1 MGRNRLKRLKFH
13 SQLCVATLAIVLF
26 AGYVRISGSILNAL
40 IAAAIA
46 LACCIVLKGTDVG
59 IRSVKDLIRRNLPTV
74 LVPALTVFRT
84 QWGLKTVFMALL
96 LGVVLLFVWSFLAKR
111 WICHEVTPGWTL
123 LIYDSEENL
132 RRVDTIAKSRPDLIE
147 NAGTYRYR
155 GKQDTPSEPGASSHI
170 DLAEIDHLVR
180 VFRIPQMV
188 ICMEHGEEVQEYCR
202 ENGILAFLPEDV
214 ETNGTLLYPDKIRC
228 VRPKLQK

>member
-59 IRSVKDLIRRNLPTV
+59 IRSVKDLIRRNLPAV

-132 RRVDTIAKSRPDLIE
+132 RRAVGETETAESSGGCNCQKQTGSDRKRRNLSLSRQTGYAFG
-147 NAGTYRYR
+147 AGSEQLHRFSRNRSSGAGISNPADGNLHGTWRR
-155 GKQDTPSEPGASSHI
+155 GA
-170 DLAEIDHLVR
+170 
-180 VFRIPQMV
+180 
-188 ICMEHGEEVQEYCR
+188 
-202 ENGILAFLPEDV
+202 GILPGKRNSCIPA
-214 ETNGTLLYPDKIRC
+214 GRC
-228 VRPKLQK
+228 RNKWNPPLSG

>member
-59 IRSVKDLIRRNLPTV
+59 IRSVKDLIRRNLPAV

-84 QWGLKTVFMALL
+84 QWGLKTSFYGIAFGSCTAFCLEFFGKALDM
-96 LGVVLLFVWSFLAKR
+96 
-111 WICHEVTPGWTL
+111 P
-123 LIYDSEENL
+123 
-132 RRVDTIAKSRPDLIE
+132 
-147 NAGTYRYR
+147 
-155 GKQDTPSEPGASSHI
+155 
-170 DLAEIDHLVR
+170 
-180 VFRIPQMV
+180 
-188 ICMEHGEEVQEYCR
+188 
-202 ENGILAFLPEDV
+202 
-214 ETNGTLLYPDKIRC
+214 
-228 VRPKLQK
+228 

>member
-59 IRSVKDLIRRNLPTV
+59 IRSVKDLIRRNLPAV

-111 WICHEVTPGWTL
+111 WICHEVAPGWTL

-132 RRVDTIAKSRPDLIE
+132 RRADAIAKKQTGSHRKRRNLSLSRQTGYAFG
-147 NAGTYRYR
+147 AGSEQPHRFSRNRSSGAGVSNPADGNLHGTWRR
-155 GKQDTPSEPGASSHI
+155 GA
-170 DLAEIDHLVR
+170 
-180 VFRIPQMV
+180 
-188 ICMEHGEEVQEYCR
+188 
-202 ENGILAFLPEDV
+202 GILPGKRNSCIPA
-214 ETNGTLLYPDKIRC
+214 GRC
-228 VRPKLQK
+228 RNKWNPPLSG